1 MLYLSTTLL
10 AAIITVSLI
19 PLVIRLAVRYQ
30 MVDAPGPRKV
40 HTSPIPRVGGV
51 AMAMGA
57 FVPLMLWTTGGVF
70 VQAYLAGAAVLVA
83 FGLLDDLRGLGYRT
97 KFLGQVLA
105 ALAVVVYGGVRIDS
119 LGTLL
124 PEALALPEWFS
135 IPLSVVAIV
144 GVTNAF
150 NLTDGLDGLAGG
162 ISLLVFCCIGY
173 LAYLSGNNDV
183 LLLSLALAGAIFG
196 FLRYNTHPAVLFMG
210 DTGSQLLGFS
220 AAVFSI
226 KITQG
231 AALLSPLLPLIILGL
246 PVLDTLAVMAGRI
259 RVGRSPFSPDKNH
272 FHHRLMGFGL
282 SHSESV
288 LAIYLTQAMLVAAA
302 ILFRYYSDW
311 ALMFFY
317 AALSAV
323 VLSALAAADR
333 TGFKFKRYPLIDGAV
348 KGRLR
353 MIRDGQWIVRIS
365 FTISRVAIPLVFVLA
380 CLLPGSVPKYAS
392 VIAACFGLAILLV
405 RRFAREH
412 MGLCLRYVLY
422 MSVPL
427 VLYFAEAGKA
437 SWVSPKMF
445 TLYHLSFG
453 LIAFFVL
460 LTVKYTRRAKGF
472 QVTTMDFLV
481 IFIAAIIPNL
491 PDSLIQSFQIGL
503 LAVEIIVLLFGFEVL
518 LKEIRGRFEQLTAA
532 TLAALVLI
540 GIRGGAGF

>member
-19 PLVIRLAVRYQ
+19 PLVIRLAVRFQ
-30 MVDAPGPRKV
+30 MVDVPGPRKV
-40 HTSPIPRVGGV
+40 HACPVPRVGGV
-51 AMAMGA
+51 AMALGA
-57 FVPLMLWTTGGVF
+57 FVPLILWTAGSGF
-70 VQAYLAGAAVLVA
+70 VRAYLAGAAVLVA
-83 FGLLDDLRGLGYRT
+83 FGLVDDLRGLGYRT
-97 KFLGQVLA
+97 KFLGQILA
-105 ALAVVVYGGVRIDS
+105 AIAVVVYGGIRVDS

-124 PEALALPEWFS
+124 PDALPVPGWFAV
-135 IPLSVVAIV
+135 PLSVIVIV

-183 LLLSLALAGAIFG
+183 LLFSLALAGAIFG
-196 FLRYNTHPAVLFMG
+196 FLRYNTHPAILFMG

-220 AAVFSI
+220 AAVFAI

-231 AALLSPLLPLIILGL
+231 ATPLSPLLPLIILGL
-246 PVLDTLAVMAGRI
+246 PVLDTITVMVSRI
-259 RVGRSPFSPDKNH
+259 RDGRSPFSPDKNH

-282 SHSESV
+282 SHSEAV
-288 LAIYLTQAMLVAAA
+288 LAIYLTQAVMVVSA
-302 ILFRYYSDW
+302 IFFRYYTDW
-311 ALMFFY
+311 ALLIFY
-317 AALSAV
+317 VAFSAAL
-323 VLSALAAADR
+323 LGALTAADR
-333 TGFKFKRYPLIDGAV
+333 TGFRFKRYPLIDDAV
-348 KGRLR
+348 KGMRT
-353 MIRDGQWIVRIS
+353 IRDGQWIVRIS
-365 FTISRVAIPLVFVLA
+365 FTISRVAIPVVFLLA
-380 CLLPGSVPKYAS
+380 CLLPGSVPKYVS
-392 VIAACFGLAILLV
+392 IIAACFGLAILLV
-405 RRFAREH
+405 RRFARDH

-427 VLYFAEAGKA
+427 VLYLAEADKA
-437 SWVSPKMF
+437 AWVSSKMF

-460 LTVKYTRRAKGF
+460 LTVKYTRRTKGF

-491 PDSLIQSFQIGL
+491 PDSLIQSLQIGL

-518 LKEIRGRFEQLTAA
+518 LKEFRGRFEQLAA
-532 TLAALVLI
+532 VTLAALVLI
-540 GIRGGAGF
+540 GIRGGSGF